1 MVRGCFIPIRFLPA
15 LTVTVVVCLGVTSP
29 SGFAAEKSPWLEIHS
44 THFTVITDAGEKK
57 GREVALRFE
66 QMRAVFAGLLSKE
79 KLYQPLPVTIL
90 AFKNDKFYYQLAPLK
105 NGQPTDVPGFF
116 LPGEDQNFFV
126 LNVFEEE
133 PWRAVAHDFAHML
146 LNANY
151 PPAQGWF
158 DEGLAEYFSS
168 VRVDNKEVEIGAD
181 PEMHASVS
189 TDALQQPHDTHPP
202 QSLTELLGAQVWL
215 SMADLFT
222 MKHETASY
230 HEGTHNTLYYAQ
242 SWMVMHYL
250 LHEKKL
256 PETGVYF
263 GLVLNQHIP
272 VEEAIQKAY
281 GMTPAQL
288 EQAVKDYFRAQTV
301 LFTALGAAR
310 QQNPNPELAANPAQ
324 VYHFPVPVGPED
336 SAITAKI
343 MPEADAQA
351 LYAELEIRIPER
363 REYGMKELQ
372 KLSEDTSARTH
383 APEKPSTDD
392 SEKKI
397 VVAPVGNE
405 WAHRA
410 LVWDHI
416 ERGEFEQASAEL
428 GEAAA
433 INPRDMWL
441 RYYVSVLKY
450 RIAEA
455 RHAEIQGL
463 ANMMQDLRGVL
474 EWYPEFA
481 DAYDLTAVARMEG
494 GGATAAMQAERAALQ
509 LNPREPR
516 YVYHMAQIYI
526 ANKQWDAAKTLLER
540 LKAGGDPQIAAL
552 AREKFDQIAT
562 ERKYGIPV
570 ASGAAATK
578 LEPQKSP
585 FDVLEQDAAGRAKA
599 GSTSSVPT
607 PSVAGT
613 PDKRPTKFLRGELVS
628 VDCTPAPT
636 AILTVTAGGTVLKL
650 RAPDYK
656 SLVLVGSDEFS
667 CDWHDRK
674 VAVNYKPGGAAD
686 GDLVS
691 LEVR

>member
-1 MVRGCFIPIRFLPA
+1 MVRGCFIPIRFLLA
-15 LTVTVVVCLGVTSP
+15 LTLIVVVCLSAP
-29 SGFAAEKSPWLEIHS
+29 AAEKSPWLEIHS

-66 QMRAVFAGLLSKE
+66 QMRAVFALLLSKE

-90 AFKNDKFYYQLAPLK
+90 AFKNDKAYYQLAPLK
-105 NGQPTDVPGFF
+105 NGQPTDAPGFF

-133 PWRAVAHDFAHML
+133 SWRAVTHDLAHML

-168 VRVDNKEVEIGAD
+168 VRVDNKEVEIGSD
-181 PEMHASVS
+181 PELHASVT
-189 TDALQQPHDTHPP
+189 TDALQQQHDTHPP

-222 MKHETASY
+222 MKHDTASY

-256 PETGVYF
+256 PETGAYF

-281 GMTPAQL
+281 GMTAAQL
-288 EQAVKDYFRAQTV
+288 EQAVKDYFHAQTV
-301 LFTALGAAR
+301 LFTALDAAR
-310 QQNPNPELAANPAQ
+310 QQNPNPELATNPAQ
-324 VYHFPVPVGPED
+324 VYHFPVLVGPED

-372 KLSEDTSARTH
+372 KLTEDTSATPP
-383 APEKPSTDD
+383 APEKTSDD

-397 VVAPVGNE
+397 VVAAVGNE

-416 ERGEFEQASAEL
+416 ERGEFDQASAEL

-463 ANMMQDLRGVL
+463 AK
-474 EWYPEFA
+474 
-481 DAYDLTAVARMEG
+481 
-494 GGATAAMQAERAALQ
+494 
-509 LNPREPR
+509 
-516 YVYHMAQIYI
+516 I
-526 ANKQWDAAKTLLER
+526 
-540 LKAGGDPQIAAL
+540 
-552 AREKFDQIAT
+552 
-562 ERKYGIPV
+562 
-570 ASGAAATK
+570 
-578 LEPQKSP
+578 
-585 FDVLEQDAAGRAKA
+585 GRA
-599 GSTSSVPT
+599 
-607 PSVAGT
+607 
-613 PDKRPTKFLRGELVS
+613 
-628 VDCTPAPT
+628 
-636 AILTVTAGGTVLKL
+636 
-650 RAPDYK
+650 
-656 SLVLVGSDEFS
+656 S
-667 CDWHDRK
+667 CR
-674 VAVNYKPGGAAD
+674 
-686 GDLVS
+686 
-691 LEVR
+691 E